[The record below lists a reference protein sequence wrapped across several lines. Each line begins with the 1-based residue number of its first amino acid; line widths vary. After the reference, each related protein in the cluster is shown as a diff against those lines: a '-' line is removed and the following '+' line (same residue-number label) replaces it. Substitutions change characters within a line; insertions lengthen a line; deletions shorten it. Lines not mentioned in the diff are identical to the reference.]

1 MNRFELCSKRWIP
14 RKAEKV
20 QLPAAVPNTA
30 AEEVAEP
37 SFEDKP
43 THCLTEPITI
53 YIIPTFENCT
63 RDDAN
68 GQYSLRLNLRYS
80 YDYSINIIFRK
91 HTARKDYEELIK
103 KLDVDQEYALVE
115 RGKKSHVPLSSFVP
129 RRAPNRLLYDNVNRI
144 YFH

>member
-14 RKAEKV
+14 SKAEKV
-20 QLPAAVPNTA
+20 QLPATVPNTA

-43 THCLTEPITI
+43 TQCSTEPITI
-53 YIIPTFENCT
+53 YIIPSFENCT

-80 YDYSINIIFRK
+80 YDYSINFVFRK

-103 KLDVDQEYALVE
+103 KLKVDQEYALVE
-115 RGKKSHVPLSSFVP
+115 RGKKSQVPRPSFVP
-129 RRAPNRLLYDNVNRI
+129 KRAPNKLLYNNTNRI
-144 YFH
+144 YFY